1 VQRRSPGRIPT
12 PSPPRIL
19 RCGRRHE
26 QRRDHLRLSTPIDEA
41 SFTKITPDVER
52 APGLLVVLEIL
63 LVA

>member
-1 VQRRSPGRIPT
+1 
-12 PSPPRIL
+12 
-19 RCGRRHE
+19 
-26 QRRDHLRLSTPIDEA
+26 LSTPIDEA